1 MKVAGIRI
9 GSDGVVAAF
18 ASVVA
23 PGGGAVPWTFAGLV
37 GAVWG
42 AAVAAG
48 GAVETLDTGL
58 TVPESSLP
66 HPETARPRTVAVRA
80 AWLVR
85 NVRFSHRPADNE
97 GIT

>member
-1 MKVAGIRI
+1 MKVAGTRI
-9 GSDGVVAAF
+9 GSDGVAPAF

-23 PGGGAVPWTFAGLV
+23 PGGGAVPCTFAGLV

-58 TVPESSLP
+58 TVPESLP
-66 HPETARPRTVAVRA
+66 HPESARPTTVAVRA

-85 NVRFSHRPADNE
+85 NVRFSHRPADNDR
-97 GIT
+97 IT